1 MELRQKMWYWHEL
14 IKTVNEYNR
23 IYVTGPQRS
32 GTRYASFAIAKD
44 LWKYEVIYSGKIAG
58 LTNYGKIPVTL
69 IDFEKYHEIRK
80 VFHCPQYSHE
90 IQDLKDKK
98 SLVIWMDRK
107 PEDVINSEDRIG
119 WHTKCFSKEE
129 KVKYMKTF
137 TEYEDVLAQ
146 FNRNWYM
153 KTWVWENVQKK
164 IMKVDYLELQY
175 ESLTQTSGW
184 LNQDVRKHFRADQIT
199 LKYKNSPNIV

>member
-1 MELRQKMWYWHEL
+1 MELRQKVWYWHEL

-23 IYVTGPQRS
+23 IYVTGPQRT
-32 GTRYASFAIAKD
+32 GTRYGSFAIAKD
-44 LWKYEVIYSGKIAG
+44 LWKYKVIYSGKIDVD
-58 LTNYGKIPVTL
+58 LR
-69 IDFEKYHEIRK
+69 DFENEIRK
-80 VFHCPQYSHE
+80 VIHCPQYSHE
-90 IQDLKDKK
+90 IQNLQDKK
-98 SLVIWMDRK
+98 TLVVWMDRK

-137 TEYEDVLAQ
+137 PEYEDVLTQ

-164 IMKVDYLELQY
+164 IMKVDYLDLQY
-175 ESLTQTSGW
+175 ESLAQTSGW
-184 LNQDVRKHFRADQIT
+184 LNQDDRKHFKGDQIT
-199 LKYKNSPNIV
+199 LKYEVTK